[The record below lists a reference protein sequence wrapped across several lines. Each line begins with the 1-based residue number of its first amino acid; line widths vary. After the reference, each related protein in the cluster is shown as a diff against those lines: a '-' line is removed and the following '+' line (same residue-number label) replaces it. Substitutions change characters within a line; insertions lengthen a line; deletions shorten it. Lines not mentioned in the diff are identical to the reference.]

1 MRFDYDLFVIGA
13 GPGGLA
19 ASERAGAYGARVAI
33 AEQDLIGGT
42 CVIRGCIPEKLMSFA
57 AEFSE
62 NSQNAAGYGWDK
74 VPCTFDWQQF
84 ITAKEQEIQRLSQV
98 HSQKLE
104 EAGVELIPGRATF
117 SDAHTVVVEIRHGTS
132 VETRQI
138 TANKILI
145 AVGAEAVKP
154 EIPGIEHAITSREL
168 FNLKQQ
174 PKHIAVIGC
183 NYIAVKL
190 AGIMSNLGSQVTQ
203 VIIEDHV
210 LCGFDKDISMAVQEG
225 MTKGGIQ
232 ILDNT
237 TVKEIERHGEELDLI
252 LSGKSHNTLSVD
264 TVLYATSRVPNVR
277 GLALE
282 KAGVKVTQGAV
293 VVDEYSR
300 TTQANI
306 FAVGDCTNQPNFTPV
321 AIAQGRAFADTEFG
335 NNPRTISYEYV
346 PLTVSSHPEAA
357 TVGLSESQAREK
369 LGDSVISYRSK
380 FRPLL
385 HSLPKRDEKTLIK
398 LVVDSNSERVL
409 GAHMVGGEA
418 IEIIQCLALAL
429 RLGATKKDFDAT
441 IGIHPS
447 AAEEFFTL
455 R

>member
-57 AEFSE
+57 AEFSD

-84 ITAKEQEIQRLSQV
+84 IAAKEQEIQRLSQV

-104 EAGVELIPGRATF
+104 EAGVELIQGRASF
-117 SDAHTVVVEIRHGTS
+117 SDAHTLEVEG
-132 VETRQI
+132 RQI

-190 AGIMSNLGSQVTQ
+190 AGIMSHLGSQVTQ
-203 VIIEDHV
+203 IIIEDHV
-210 LCGFDKDISMAVQEG
+210 LCGFDKDISIAVQEA

-237 TVKEIERHGEELDLI
+237 AVKEIERVGDELDLI
-252 LSGKSHNTLSVD
+252 LSGKSQNTLSTD
-264 TVLYATSRVPNVR
+264 TVLYATGRVPNVR

-335 NNPRTISYEYV
+335 NNPRTVNYEYV

-369 LGDSVISYRSK
+369 LGDSVRSYRSK

-398 LVVDSNSERVL
+398 LVVDSNSQRVL
-409 GAHMVGGEA
+409 GAHMVGAEA
-418 IEIIQCLALAL
+418 VEIIQCLALAL

>member
-19 ASERAGAYGARVAI
+19 ASEQASAYGTRVAI

-57 AEFSE
+57 AEFSD
-62 NSQNAAGYGWDK
+62 NSQNAAGYGWNK
-74 VPCTFDWQQF
+74 APCTFDWEQF
-84 ITAKEQEIQRLSQV
+84 IAAKEQEIQRLSQV
-98 HSQKLE
+98 HRQKLE
-104 EAGVELIPGRATF
+104 EAGVELIKGRASF
-117 SDAHTVVVEIRHGTS
+117 RNAHTVEVEG
-132 VETRQI
+132 RQI

-190 AGIMSNLGSQVTQ
+190 AGIMSHLGSEVTQ
-203 VIIEDHV
+203 ILIEDHV
-210 LCGFDKDISMAVQEG
+210 LCGFDKDISIAVQEG

-237 TVKEIERHGEELDLI
+237 TVKEIERHGDELDLI
-252 LSGKSHNTLSVD
+252 VSGKSYNTLSVD
-264 TVLYATSRVPNVR
+264 TVLYATRRVPNVR

-293 VVDEYSR
+293 VVDEYNR
-300 TTQANI
+300 TTQTNI

-335 NNPRTISYEYV
+335 NNPRTVSYEYV

-357 TVGLSESQAREK
+357 TVGLSEAQAIEK
-369 LGDSVISYRSK
+369 LGSSVQCYRSK

-398 LVVDSNSERVL
+398 LVVDSNSDQVL
-409 GAHMVGGEA
+409 GAHMVGEEA
-418 IEIIQCLALAL
+418 VEIIQCLALAL

>member
-57 AEFSE
+57 AEFSD

-84 ITAKEQEIQRLSQV
+84 IAAKEQEIHRLSQV

-104 EAGVELIPGRATF
+104 EAGVELIKGRATF
-117 SDAHTVVVEIRHGTS
+117 SDAHTVEVEG
-132 VETRQI
+132 RQI

-203 VIIEDHV
+203 VIVEDHV
-210 LCGFDKDISMAVQEG
+210 LCGFDKDISIAVQEA

-232 ILDNT
+232 ILNNT
-237 TVKEIERHGEELDLI
+237 TVKEIERVGDELDLI
-252 LSGKSHNTLSVD
+252 LSGKSHNTLSTD
-264 TVLYATSRVPNVR
+264 TVLYATGRVPNVR

-300 TTQANI
+300 TTQPNI

-335 NNPRTISYEYV
+335 NNPRTVNYEYV

-369 LGDSVISYRSK
+369 LGDSVLSYRSK

-409 GAHMVGGEA
+409 GAHMVGEEA
-418 IEIIQCLALAL
+418 VEIIQCLALAL